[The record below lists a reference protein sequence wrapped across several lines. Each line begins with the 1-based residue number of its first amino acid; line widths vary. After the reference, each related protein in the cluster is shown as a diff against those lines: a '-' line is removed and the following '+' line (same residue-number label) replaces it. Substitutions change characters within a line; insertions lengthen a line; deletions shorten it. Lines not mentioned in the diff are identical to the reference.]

1 MIKQLSSAEYRQML
15 WKNGAGY
22 TVELARSAGESLD
35 TFDWRISMADVKS
48 AGDFSRFNGMQRI
61 LTVLE
66 GQGIELYIDDEYES
80 LTTLQS
86 VQFSGESATRCELID
101 GPIRDFNLIYEPKQ
115 FHARLQWYFEPTK
128 TEIFSSA
135 DLIFIFNQSTE
146 LLDIEIDGQIFQ
158 MQHQESLYIEQEK
171 SLKKVVLNP
180 QILKQ
185 TCLIEL
191 IKI

>member
-1 MIKQLSSAEYRQML
+1 MIKQLSSTDYRQML

-22 TVELARSAGESLD
+22 TVELARSAGENLD

-101 GPIRDFNLIYEPKQ
+101 GPIRDFNLIYDPKQ

>member
-1 MIKQLSSAEYRQML
+1 MIKQLSSTDYRQML

-22 TVELARSAGESLD
+22 TVELARSAGENLD

-66 GQGIELYIDDEYES
+66 GQGIELYIDDEYQS
-80 LTTLQS
+80 LKTLQS
-86 VQFSGESATRCELID
+86 VQFSGDRATRCELID
-101 GPIRDFNLIYEPKQ
+101 GPIRDFNLIYDPKQ

-158 MQHQESLYIEQEK
+158 LQHHESLYIEQEK

>member
-1 MIKQLSSAEYRQML
+1 MIKQFTSADYRQML

-22 TVELARSAGESLD
+22 TVELARSAGENLD

-80 LTTLQS
+80 LMTLQS

-101 GPIRDFNLIYEPKQ
+101 GPIRDFNLIYDPKQ

-158 MQHQESLYIEQEK
+158 LQHQESLYIEQEK

>member
-66 GQGIELYIDDEYES
+66 GQGIELDIDDKHES

-86 VQFSGESATRCELID
+86 VQFSGDRATRCELID
-101 GPIRDFNLIYEPKQ
+101 GSIRDFNLIYDPKQ

-146 LLDIEIDGQIFQ
+146 PLEIEIDGQVFQ
-158 MQHQESLYIEQEK
+158 LQHQESLYIEQEK

-180 QILKQ
+180 QILKKI
-185 TCLIEL
+185 CLIEL

>member
-1 MIKQLSSAEYRQML
+1 MIKQLSSAEYRKML

-86 VQFSGESATRCELID
+86 VQFSGDGATRCELID
-101 GPIRDFNLIYEPKQ
+101 GQIRDFNLIYDPKQ
-115 FHARLQWYFEPTK
+115 FHARLQWYFELTK

-158 MQHQESLYIEQEK
+158 LQHQESIHIEQEK

>member
-1 MIKQLSSAEYRQML
+1 MIKQLSSTDYRQML

-22 TVELARSAGESLD
+22 TVELARSAGENLD

-66 GQGIELYIDDEYES
+66 GQGIELSIDDKHES
-80 LTTLQS
+80 LTILQS
-86 VQFSGESATRCELID
+86 VQFSGDSATRCELID
-101 GPIRDFNLIYEPKQ
+101 GPIRDFNLIFDPKQ

-158 MQHQESLYIEQEK
+158 LQHQESLHIEQEK

>member
-1 MIKQLSSAEYRQML
+1 MIKQLSSTDYRQML

-22 TVELARSAGESLD
+22 TVELARSAGENLD

>member
-66 GQGIELYIDDEYES
+66 GQGIELSIDDKHES

-86 VQFSGESATRCELID
+86 VQFSGDHATRCELID
-101 GPIRDFNLIYEPKQ
+101 GPIRDFNLIYDPKQ
-115 FHARLQWYFEPTK
+115 FHVRLQWYFEPTK

-146 LLDIEIDGQIFQ
+146 LLNIEIDGQIFQ
-158 MQHQESLYIEQEK
+158 LQHHESLYIEHEK
-171 SLKKVVLNP
+171 SLKKMVLNP
-180 QILKQ
+180 QSLKQ

>member
-1 MIKQLSSAEYRQML
+1 MIKQFTSADYRQML

-22 TVELARSAGESLD
+22 TVELARSAGENLD

-66 GQGIELYIDDEYES
+66 GQGIELYIEDKHES
-80 LTTLQS
+80 LKTLQS
-86 VQFSGESATRCELID
+86 VQFSGDGATHCELID
-101 GPIRDFNLIYEPKQ
+101 GPIRDFNLIYDPQQ
-115 FHARLQWYFEPTK
+115 FHARLQWYFEPTRS
-128 TEIFSSA
+128 EVFSSA

-158 MQHQESLYIEQEK
+158 LQHQEILYIEQEK

>member
-1 MIKQLSSAEYRQML
+1 MIKQFTSADYRQML

-22 TVELARSAGESLD
+22 TVELARSAGENLD

-66 GQGIELYIDDEYES
+66 GQGIELYIEDKHES

-86 VQFSGESATRCELID
+86 VQFSGDRATRCELID
-101 GPIRDFNLIYEPKQ
+101 GPIRDFNLIYDPKQ
-115 FHARLQWYFEPTK
+115 FHARLQWYFEPTRS
-128 TEIFSSA
+128 EVFSSA

-146 LLDIEIDGQIFQ
+146 PLEIEIDGQIFQ
-158 MQHQESLYIEQEK
+158 LQHQESLHIEQEK

>member
-66 GQGIELYIDDEYES
+66 GQGIELSIDDKHES
-80 LTTLQS
+80 LTILQS
-86 VQFSGESATRCELID
+86 VQFSGDSATRCELID
-101 GPIRDFNLIYEPKQ
+101 GPIRDFNLIFDPKQ

>member
-1 MIKQLSSAEYRQML
+1 MIKQLSSTDYRQML

-22 TVELARSAGESLD
+22 TVELARSAGENLD

-66 GQGIELYIDDEYES
+66 GHGIELDIEDKHES
-80 LTTLQS
+80 LTILQS
-86 VQFSGESATRCELID
+86 VQFSGDSATRCELID
-101 GPIRDFNLIYEPKQ
+101 GPIRDFNLIYDPKQ
-115 FHARLQWYFEPTK
+115 FHARLQWYFEPTRS
-128 TEIFSSA
+128 EVFSSA

-146 LLDIEIDGQIFQ
+146 SLEIEIDGQVFQ
-158 MQHQESLYIEQEK
+158 LQHHESLYIEQEK

>member
-1 MIKQLSSAEYRQML
+1 MIKQLSSADYQQML

-22 TVELARSAGESLD
+22 TVELARSAGENLD
-35 TFDWRISMADVKS
+35 TFAWRISMADVKS
-48 AGDFSRFNGMQRI
+48 SGGFSRFNGMQRI

-66 GQGIELYIDDEYES
+66 GHGIGLSIDDKHEA
-80 LTTLQS
+80 LATLQS

-101 GPIRDFNLIYEPKQ
+101 GPIRDFNLIYDPKQ

-146 LLDIEIDGQIFQ
+146 LLDIEIDGQVFQ
-158 MQHQESLYIEQEK
+158 LQHHESLHIEHEK
-171 SLKKVVLNP
+171 SLKNIVLNP

>member
-1 MIKQLSSAEYRQML
+1 MIKQLSSTDYRQML

-66 GQGIELYIDDEYES
+66 GQGIELSIDDKHES

-101 GPIRDFNLIYEPKQ
+101 GPIRDFNLIYDPKQ

-146 LLDIEIDGQIFQ
+146 PLEIEIDQQVFQ
-158 MQHQESLYIEQEK
+158 LQHQESLHIEQEK
-171 SLKKVVLNP
+171 SLKKVVLNR
-180 QILKQ
+180 QLLKQ

>member
-1 MIKQLSSAEYRQML
+1 MIKQLSSTDYRQML

-66 GQGIELYIDDEYES
+66 GQGIEFSIDDKHES

-101 GPIRDFNLIYEPKQ
+101 GPIRDFNLIYDPKQ

-146 LLDIEIDGQIFQ
+146 PLEIEIDQQVFQ
-158 MQHQESLYIEQEK
+158 LQHQESLHIEQEK
-171 SLKKVVLNP
+171 SLKKVVLNR
-180 QILKQ
+180 QLLKQ

>member
-1 MIKQLSSAEYRQML
+1 MIKQFTSADYRQML

-22 TVELARSAGESLD
+22 TVELARSAGENLD

-101 GPIRDFNLIYEPKQ
+101 GPIRDFNLIYDPKQ

-146 LLDIEIDGQIFQ
+146 LLDIEIDGQVFQ
-158 MQHQESLYIEQEK
+158 LQHQESLYIEQEK
-171 SLKKVVLNP
+171 SLKNVVLNP

>member
-1 MIKQLSSAEYRQML
+1 MIKQLSSTDYRQML

-22 TVELARSAGESLD
+22 TVELARSAGENLD

-66 GQGIELYIDDEYES
+66 GHGIELYIDDEYES

-86 VQFSGESATRCELID
+86 VQFSGDHATRCELID
-101 GPIRDFNLIYEPKQ
+101 GPIRDFNLIYDPKQ

-128 TEIFSSA
+128 TDIFSSA

-158 MQHQESLYIEQEK
+158 LQHQEILYIEQEK

>member
-22 TVELARSAGESLD
+22 TVELARSAGKNLD

-86 VQFSGESATRCELID
+86 VQFSGDSATRCELID
-101 GPIRDFNLIYEPKQ
+101 GPIQDFNLIYDPKQ

-146 LLDIEIDGQIFQ
+146 LLDIEINGQIFQ
-158 MQHQESLYIEQEK
+158 LQHHESLYIEQEK

>member
-1 MIKQLSSAEYRQML
+1 MIKQLSTADYRQML

-22 TVELARSAGESLD
+22 TVELARSAGVNLAA
-35 TFDWRISMADVKS
+35 FDWRISMADVKS

-66 GQGIELYIDDEYES
+66 GHGIELSIDDKHES

-101 GPIRDFNLIYEPKQ
+101 GPIRDFNLIYDPKQ
-115 FHARLQWYFEPTK
+115 FHARLQWYFEPAT

-135 DLIFIFNQSTE
+135 DLIFIFNQSTQP
-146 LLDIEIDGQIFQ
+146 LEIAIDQQVFRLA
-158 MQHQESLYIEQEK
+158 HQQSLKIEQQK
-171 SLKKVVLNP
+171 ALKKLVLKS
-180 QILKQ
+180 QYLKQ
-185 TCLIEL
+185 ACLIEL
-191 IKI
+191 TKN

>member
-1 MIKQLSSAEYRQML
+1 MIKQLSSADYRQML

-22 TVELARSAGESLD
+22 TVELARSAGENLD

-86 VQFSGESATRCELID
+86 VQFSGDRATRCELID
-101 GPIRDFNLIYEPKQ
+101 GSIRDFNLIYDPKQ

-146 LLDIEIDGQIFQ
+146 PLEIEIDGQIFQ
-158 MQHQESLYIEQEK
+158 LQHQESLYIEQEK